1 MNYDPRQGP
10 PPQQGYP
17 YPPQQ
22 PGPYQQQPPGQY
34 PQQPGPYQQPPGQY
48 PQQPGMPPHQGGH
61 HDEYARDRRRDDNA
75 DTIARI
81 IRVVVGVVVTIFA
94 LHVLFVVFDANQGN
108 GFVSFVYT
116 LAQTFVLG
124 LGDVFTPDDELL
136 GVVLNYAL
144 AALVWA
150 VGGRLIIK
158 AIRRR

>member
-17 YPPQQ
+17 YPPQR
-22 PGPYQQQPPGQY
+22 PGPYR
-34 PQQPGPYQQPPGQY
+34 QQPGPYS
-48 PQQPGMPPHQGGH
+48 QQPGQPPRQGGFD
-61 HDEYARDRRRDDNA
+61 DEPPRDRRREESA
-75 DTIARI
+75 ETIATI
-81 IRVVVGVVVTIFA
+81 VRVVVGVVIAFFA

-116 LAQTFVLG
+116 VAQTFVLG

-150 VGGRLIIK
+150 IGGNLIIK
-158 AIRRR
+158 ALRRR

>member
-22 PGPYQQQPPGQY
+22 PGPYQQQPGPY
-34 PQQPGPYQQPPGQY
+34 PQQPGQ
-48 PQQPGMPPHQGGH
+48 PPHQGGYY
-61 HDEYARDRRRDDNA
+61 DEPPRGRRREESA
-75 DTIARI
+75 ETIASI
-81 IRVVVGVVVTIFA
+81 IRVVVGVVIAVFA

-150 VGGRLIIK
+150 VGGNLIIK
-158 AIRRR
+158 ALRR